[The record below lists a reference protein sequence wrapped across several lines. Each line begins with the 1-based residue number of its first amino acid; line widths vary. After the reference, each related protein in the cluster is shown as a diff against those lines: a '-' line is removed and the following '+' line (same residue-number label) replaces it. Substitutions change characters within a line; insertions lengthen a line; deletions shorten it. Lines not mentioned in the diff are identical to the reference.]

1 MTHFGPEPIQHDLDA
16 VDYLTSESRYKHFLW
31 MFEYAS
37 VSGENVVVTLPWF
50 YYYGTY
56 ILSEQI
62 ILLSKEVRLS
72 YHFGHKLQI
81 EG

>member
-1 MTHFGPEPIQHDLDA
+1 
-16 VDYLTSESRYKHFLW
+16 
-31 MFEYAS
+31 MFEYTS